1 MSHVSTRGLQGISR
15 RIPGNASLY
24 LRSAQ
29 IQDGISSSRGR
40 WLVGWLVGA
49 RVTSVYR
56 IFTSAKFPTKLGAN
70 FRLTGGTLLADES
83 VALNGPLN

>member
-1 MSHVSTRGLQGISR
+1 MRMQASIFEARKYKTGSR
-15 RIPGNASLY
+15 
-24 LRSAQ
+24 LREDA
-29 IQDGISSSRGR
+29 
-40 WLVGWLVGA
+40 GWLVGA

-83 VALNGPLN
+83 VALNGALN